1 MAARLVSRS
10 VRRNS
15 SANVGLRTLVLAAA
29 TSVFSCS
36 GAETAPL
43 SAPARE
49 GPQEAILRIG
59 KVWEASEEENGFRS
73 KPSPIATFHS
83 RVRTRLTLVPGT
95 ARAEERVE
103 YDQRF
108 TLQDGRSANCTASQN
123 STINVAYGVK
133 AGEPGIEIAWPSAHI
148 PRKCD
153 APAFPLPTLERE
165 AGRSRFVLR
174 ADQLVAVEPPTEK
187 RVFIPVD

>member
-1 MAARLVSRS
+1 MAAPRL
-10 VRRNS
+10 
-15 SANVGLRTLVLAAA
+15 TLAAA
-29 TSVFSCS
+29 TLVFSCS
-36 GAETAPL
+36 GAEPAPP

-59 KVWEASEEENGFRS
+59 KVWEASEDENGFRS

-83 RVRTRLTLVPGT
+83 RVRTRLTLVPGA

-103 YDQRF
+103 YEQRF
-108 TLQDGRSANCTASQN
+108 TLQDGRNANCTASQS
-123 STINVAYGVK
+123 STITVAYGIK
-133 AGEPGIEIAWPSAHI
+133 AGEPGVELAWPSAQV

-153 APAFPLPTLERE
+153 VPALPLPTLERG
-165 AGRSRFVLR
+165 AGRARFVLR